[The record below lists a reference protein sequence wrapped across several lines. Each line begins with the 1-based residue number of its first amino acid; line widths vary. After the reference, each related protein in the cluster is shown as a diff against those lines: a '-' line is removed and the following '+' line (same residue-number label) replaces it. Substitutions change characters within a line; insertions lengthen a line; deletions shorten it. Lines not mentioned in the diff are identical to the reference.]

1 MGSVIL
7 VKITWSP
14 LLRRRGGLR
23 KQRRRPERSR
33 NASTNNSLKVTQNHT
48 RPLFVCH
55 IKLGLFVLMPTYS
68 CFLILF
74 LSLQQILTPSSNEH
88 FPDLYCW
95 TINISNVINKVFFT
109 FFKKNLPRISPDT
122 PYSELSLLNLLVAF
136 DKHTC
141 TFCDSSKCVC
151 VCTPVLQWELSL
163 EEEHGC
169 NPGLV

>member
-1 MGSVIL
+1 MGSVIF

-23 KQRRRPERSR
+23 KRRRRPERSR

-48 RPLFVCH
+48 QPLFVCY

-74 LSLQQILTPSSNEH
+74 LSLQQILTPSSNEP
-88 FPDLYCW
+88 FPDLCCW
-95 TINISNVINKVFFT
+95 TINISNVINKVSFT
-109 FFKKNLPRISPDT
+109 FFFFWICLVLVVTS
-122 PYSELSLLNLLVAF
+122 YFELSLLNLLVAF

-141 TFCDSSKCVC
+141 TFRDSS
-151 VCTPVLQWELSL
+151 
-163 EEEHGC
+163 
-169 NPGLV
+169 

>member
-1 MGSVIL
+1 MGSVIF

-23 KQRRRPERSR
+23 KRRRRPERSR

-48 RPLFVCH
+48 QPLFVCH

-74 LSLQQILTPSSNEH
+74 LSLQQILTPSSNEP

-95 TINISNVINKVFFT
+95 TINISNVINKVSFT
-109 FFKKNLPRISPDT
+109 FSFSFFLNLPRISCHFLFWTKPFEPSSLT
-122 PYSELSLLNLLVAF
+122 NTHAHFVTRASLCLCVHLSFSGNWVWRRSMVVILA
-136 DKHTC
+136 
-141 TFCDSSKCVC
+141 
-151 VCTPVLQWELSL
+151 
-163 EEEHGC
+163 
-169 NPGLV
+169 

>member
-1 MGSVIL
+1 MGSVIF

-23 KQRRRPERSR
+23 KRRRRPERSR

-48 RPLFVCH
+48 QPLFVCY

-74 LSLQQILTPSSNEH
+74 LSLQQILTPSSNEP
-88 FPDLYCW
+88 FPDLCCW
-95 TINISNVINKVFFT
+95 TINISNVINKVSFT
-109 FFKKNLPRISPDT
+109 FFFFFWICLVLVVTS
-122 PYSELSLLNLLVAF
+122 YFELSLLNLLVAF

-141 TFCDSSKCVC
+141 TFRNSS
-151 VCTPVLQWELSL
+151 
-163 EEEHGC
+163 
-169 NPGLV
+169 